1 MQRPGQPD
9 LVAKVVGLY
18 LDRAPGLVDEI
29 GQAVER
35 GDAAAIQSAAHSLKS
50 SSANVGAGAVSESA
64 RLLEQL
70 ARGMDLG
77 GVGKA
82 FETLRQDFEPAASE
96 LRNHLPAAST
106 SAQ

>member
-9 LVAKVVGLY
+9 LVAKVVQLY
-18 LDRAPGLVDEI
+18 LDRAPDLVDEI

-70 ARGMDLG
+70 AREMSLG
-77 GVGKA
+77 DAGVA
-82 FETLRQDFEPAASE
+82 FEALRQAYEPAASE
-96 LRNHLPAAST
+96 LQHHLPAAS
-106 SAQ
+106 